1 MTTQASA
8 KPARKTI
15 PKSKRPLPKGKQ
27 IPMTAMA
34 EARKASAH
42 EALRQLDA
50 EQIAELAL
58 LGLRYRALGAGVIDF
73 SDPARLDV
81 YWTGTRMVEKA
92 VKEAVKSAKARSPL
106 AELKSGTAGGYL
118 QALLN
123 CSVISSETYMEQ
135 YGVLL
140 ALSRGGA
147 Q

>member
-1 MTTQASA
+1 MIAATA

-27 IPMTAMA
+27 IPVTAMT

-42 EALRQLDA
+42 EALRQFDV

-92 VKEAVKSAKARSPL
+92 VKDAVKAAKARSPL
-106 AELKSGTAGGYL
+106 AGSKRGIAIGHLS
-118 QALLN
+118 ALLN

-135 YGVLL
+135 FGVLL
-140 ALSRGGA
+140 ALSDGGA